1 MRGGQRPFFNFSE
14 NSFVWRRHPSLR
26 GSVVTANNIAK
37 ETPTST
43 NKPFR
48 ELTNLDGVVVKDA
61 EWRAPPKSP
70 YPAENQMTPR
80 FEQGSRKDL
89 A

>member
-1 MRGGQRPFFNFSE
+1 M
-14 NSFVWRRHPSLR
+14 
-26 GSVVTANNIAK
+26 TAKTSPNNIAK
-37 ETPTST
+37 KTPTST
-43 NKPFR
+43 NKPIT